1 MKNIKYFQYK
11 DTNNFIDFISSYDYK
26 LDDVIGFSF
35 DEQKQYHGNVLKWYK
50 IYFKDGEYEYFKVA
64 VFKSFNE
71 YHQSALRFRGN
82 KMLDWY
88 ENANI
93 RKYKVKGW

>member
-11 DTNNFIDFISSYDYK
+11 DTNNFIGFIESYDYK

-35 DEQKQYHGNVLKWYK
+35 DDKKQYHGNVLKWYK

-71 YHQSALRFRGN
+71 YHQSALGFSGN
-82 KMLDWY
+82 KLSEWF

-93 RKYKVKGW
+93 RNYKVKGW